1 VGVTA
6 TGAALRLDDLRATV
20 AAAEAVLPVGARTHW
35 EVGNPPG
42 DGAEVRAP
50 AGVVAY
56 DPAELT
62 VTVGAGT
69 TVADLADALGHAG
82 QECPLDPRWN
92 RATVGGTLATGLSGP
107 RRLRY
112 GPLRDWVLEV
122 RFVTADGRLVK
133 GGGPTVKNVTGFDLP
148 RLLVGSLG
156 TIGVL
161 VQVTLRCQPRP
172 RHARWGVTG
181 ADPFE
186 TRRRLFRPSC
196 MAWDGRTT
204 RVLLE
209 GHADDITAEAATGG
223 LELADAGDDPGSAVA
238 DVPWPEGAHRGRI
251 SVRPS
256 RLRDLAPEL
265 NDVGGLLWL
274 VEVGVGTVHVAAD
287 APDTL
292 VAARCAAADHGG
304 WLLRETGAP
313 GVDGY
318 GAPPPNLGVLERIR
332 AAFDPTG
339 KLSPAR
345 LPLGA
350 ASSAS
355 PAA

>member
-6 TGAALRLDDLRATV
+6 PAVLDQLDELRATV
-20 AAAEAVLPVGARTHW
+20 AAASAVLPVGARTHW
-35 EVGNPPG
+35 EVGNPPAAG
-42 DGAEVRAP
+42 VEVRAP

-69 TVADLADALGHAG
+69 TVAELLGTLGDAG
-82 QECPLDPRWN
+82 QECPLEPRASG
-92 RATVGGTLATGLSGP
+92 ATVGGVIATGLSGP

-112 GPLRDWVLEV
+112 GPLRDRVLEV

-161 VQVTLRCQPRP
+161 VQVTLRCQPRA
-172 RHARWGVTG
+172 RFARWITSA

-186 TRRRLFRPSC
+186 ARRRMFRPSTI
-196 MAWDGRTT
+196 AWDGRTT

-209 GHADDITAEAATGG
+209 GHPDDVAAEATSAG
-223 LELADAGDDPGSAVA
+223 LDAGARGDGGDGAPA
-238 DVPWPEGAHRGRI
+238 WPDGAHRGRI

-256 RLRDLAPEL
+256 RLRDLAPAL
-265 NDVGGLLWL
+265 DQIDGLDWMA
-274 VEVGVGTVHVAAD
+274 EVGVGTVHVAA
-287 APDTL
+287 AEPTGL
-292 VAARCAAADHGG
+292 VAARAAASAHEG
-304 WLLRETGAP
+304 WLLREAGAP

-318 GAPPPNLGVLERIR
+318 GGPPPNLAILERIR

-339 KLSPAR
+339 KLSPGR
-345 LPLGA
+345 LPGAPVPA
-350 ASSAS
+350 ASA
-355 PAA
+355 PR